1 MLGIPPDFT
10 VSFKLFLSQ
19 VVNRYAF
26 LILCTGKKL
35 KYNRNFKVQ
44 DEINSA
50 CIKWLSQLSLYKMAI
65 TRDKYGH
72 VVVQISLQKKNL
84 EQRFSNPVNS
94 T

>member
-26 LILCTGKKL
+26 LILCSGKKL

-44 DEINSA
+44 DEINLA
-50 CIKWLSQLSLYKMAI
+50 YIKWLSLNQRDIWSCCGTNITVEKKSGEKIYKPC
-65 TRDKYGH
+65 
-72 VVVQISLQKKNL
+72 
-84 EQRFSNPVNS
+84 E
-94 T
+94 

>member
-1 MLGIPPDFT
+1 MLGIPPYFT

-35 KYNRNFKVQ
+35 KYNRNFKAQ

-50 CIKWLSQLSLYKMAI
+50 CIKWLSPNQRHMWSYCHTSITIEKKPGAKTYKP
-65 TRDKYGH
+65 Y
-72 VVVQISLQKKNL
+72 V
-84 EQRFSNPVNS
+84 
-94 T
+94 

>member
-10 VSFKLFLSQ
+10 VYFKLFLSQ

-50 CIKWLSQLSLYKMAI
+50 CIKWLSLNQRHTWSCCGTNITIEKKSGAKLYKPC
-65 TRDKYGH
+65 
-72 VVVQISLQKKNL
+72 
-84 EQRFSNPVNS
+84 E
-94 T
+94 

>member
-19 VVNRYAF
+19 AVNRYAF

-44 DEINSA
+44 DEINLA
-50 CIKWLSQLSLYKMAI
+50 YIKWLSLNQRHIWSCCGTNI
-65 TRDKYGH
+65 TIEKY
-72 VVVQISLQKKNL
+72 L
-84 EQRFSNPVNS
+84 EQRFTNPVNS